1 MMEWE
6 RRPGRRRL
14 GRRRV
19 REHVVKIRLSLDD
32 IQAIA
37 PNLEG
42 SALASW
48 IREAALRRAK
58 GEAPP
63 SHGGTDSHP

>member
-1 MMEWE
+1 
-6 RRPGRRRL
+6 
-14 GRRRV
+14 
-19 REHVVKIRLSLDD
+19 VKIRLSLDD

-48 IREAALRRAK
+48 IREAALDQARRAK
-58 GEAPP
+58 KNPDASG
-63 SHGGTDSHP
+63 SGSGF